1 MVRISHL
8 PAIFLF
14 FAALL
19 SGSFAHAQ
27 WTDVGPGMV
36 INPDSPRNFF
46 SISPVGEE
54 GLWAAPV
61 HPTFQDV
68 RELAHTS
75 DGGNTWDIL
84 TLPETDGNHLPVRI
98 EAVSDAEAWVLALR
112 YPSPGRAKLFHT
124 TDSGQTWTD
133 VPGPF
138 NEQGKGVQNVH
149 FFNALEGIVFGS
161 PRTGSPSVD
170 MIKIFR
176 TADGGDTWQEL
187 FDPQVPAPIQGD
199 SYFLLSGNDTYA
211 AVSDT
216 LWFVTTENNIY
227 RTADRGA
234 SWQRFSVGLP
244 GSSTVAG
251 LASVAFRD
259 ALQGMIVSFQPQQAA
274 VTVNGGSSWTQISAP
289 ESPTARCVQYIPGT
303 EGTYVV
309 TDGYEGNS
317 QEIAITF
324 DHGQTWESWEGNP
337 GMNCVAFTSLTSG
350 WGGANV
356 NASSGGIFRWEA
368 DLGTI
373 LNVKEEPGLKAVI
386 FPNPARDQ
394 IQVKTTG
401 RVFTDVRAEIFNLSG
416 SKVEE
421 QHTAGYGEFISVD
434 IHNLPQGMYILV
446 LTSGA
451 EVINA
456 KFVKTD

>member
-1 MVRISHL
+1 MFKISHL
-8 PAIFLF
+8 TTIFLF
-14 FAALL
+14 FAASLF
-19 SGSFAHAQ
+19 GRFAQAQ
-27 WTDVGPGMV
+27 WTDVGPGTA
-36 INPDSPRNFF
+36 ISPDSPRNFF
-46 SISPVGEE
+46 SISPFGET

-61 HPTFQDV
+61 HPLFQDV
-68 RELAHTS
+68 REVARTS

-84 TLPETDGNHLPVRI
+84 TLPETDDNHLPVRI

-124 TDSGQTWTD
+124 VDSGQTWTD

-138 NEQGKGVQNVH
+138 NEQGKGVQNIH
-149 FFNALEGIVFGS
+149 FFNALEGVVFGS
-161 PRTGSPSVD
+161 PRTGSASVD

-176 TADGGDTWQEL
+176 TADGGETWQEL
-187 FDPQVPAPIQGD
+187 FDPQVPTPIQGD

-216 LWFVTTENNIY
+216 LWFVTTGNNVY
-227 RTADRGA
+227 RTANRGA

-244 GSSTVAG
+244 GSSTVVG

-259 ALQGMIVSFQPQQAA
+259 ALHGMVVSFQPGQAA
-274 VTVNGGSSWTQISAP
+274 VTVNGGSSWTEITAP
-289 ESPTARCVQYIPGT
+289 ETPTARCVQYIPGT

-317 QEIAITF
+317 DEIAITF
-324 DHGQTWESWEGNP
+324 DHGQTWESWAGNP
-337 GMNCVAFTSLTSG
+337 GMNCIRFTSMTSG

-356 NASSGGIFRWEA
+356 NASSGGIYRWEA

-373 LNVKEEPGLKAVI
+373 LNVKEPQDLEAVI

-394 IQVKTTG
+394 VQVKTSG
-401 RVFTDVRAEIFNLSG
+401 RLLPGARAEIFNLSG
-416 SKVEE
+416 TKVEE
-421 QHTAGYGEFISVD
+421 LRVADFGDVVSVSVR
-434 IHNLPQGMYILV
+434 NLPQGMYILV
-446 LTSGA
+446 LTSGS
-451 EVINA
+451 ELIRA